1 MIGKII
7 LATGVCLIATGL
19 WSPATAECAAP
30 TWKDCAGKPWVVGEH
45 DTPIGEKW
53 WPNALWGAGDEAGS
67 TNWNAQPDVVLRA
80 LAEADKGKVYKL
92 GHLYNSSMP
101 MFGERSYKLETL
113 DPTQGVPLGGNAVRY
128 FEEMVT
134 SEIGQVGTQFDGFG
148 HIAVST
154 DGTGDPETTRFY
166 NGFTQSDIMT
176 DSGHKKLGVDK
187 LHPIVAR
194 GVLIDVAASKG
205 VEMLELGYIITL
217 DDVKAALAHQGMKD
231 FEFLPGDAVF
241 FHTGWG
247 KLWDSDV
254 EKFLSGEP
262 GIGIEVANWL
272 ANDVRIGVVG
282 SDNWGTEAVPYS
294 DPACSFCVVHSNLI
308 VRHGIANQEGMKL
321 DELAADKVH
330 TFLYMFTPMP
340 IEGATGSP
348 GMPIAID

>member
-154 DGTGDPETTRFY
+154 DGTGDPEKVRFY

-217 DDVKAALAHQGMKD
+217 ADVKAALAHQGMKD
-231 FEFLPGDAVF
+231 FEFLPGDASF
-241 FHTGWG
+241 SIPGGASCGIRMSRNSSPASPASASRSPTGWPTM
-247 KLWDSDV
+247 SA
-254 EKFLSGEP
+254 SASSAP
-262 GIGIEVANWL
+262 TIGPPRRSPSVI
-272 ANDVRIGVVG
+272 R
-282 SDNWGTEAVPYS
+282 
-294 DPACSFCVVHSNLI
+294 
-308 VRHGIANQEGMKL
+308 
-321 DELAADKVH
+321 LAA
-330 TFLYMFTPMP
+330 F
-340 IEGATGSP
+340 AWS
-348 GMPIAID
+348 IAISSSATASSIRRA